1 MPIGKVYL
9 VQGFTKVSTN
19 AFLVDVI
26 DDDVI
31 NILISSTTSSKIVEA
46 LDLIIFN
53 LLILEKVTC
62 ICSIKFWKYDDLDQV
77 RGSLVEIISAWNKKL
92 PW

>member
-1 MPIGKVYL
+1 MILHGHVIIEVVMWNFYRIMPIGKVYL

-19 AFLVDVI
+19 AFLVDVG

-31 NILISSTTSSKIVEA
+31 NILISSTTLSKIVEA

-62 ICSIKFWKYDDLDQV
+62 ICSIKF
-77 RGSLVEIISAWNKKL
+77 
-92 PW
+92 